1 VVVEEPPVLVEY
13 VMPPD
18 PLVVEYVMP
27 PDPLVVVDEPPLEE
41 E

>member
-1 VVVEEPPVLVEY
+1 VVEEAPVLVEY

-18 PLVVEYVMP
+18 PLVVEYVTP
-27 PDPLVVVDEPPLEE
+27 PDPLVVVEEPPLEE